1 VVVTELSLIVEMDN
15 AALVE
20 WDEVRDSLD
29 ALRGELEGWMS
40 SRPGANAE
48 VIFVQPGDAADA
60 QTLRE
65 KIEARIPAFA
75 AHSEIQ
81 FRGVPDGRYYDLKNE
96 GIRSA
101 KGDIV
106 VFYDSDTTPEPGW
119 LPAMTKPFDDPAIIG
134 VYGMTALDYDDFL
147 SRVYALF
154 WFFPLRDNDDR
165 KAAKRSLNANNC
177 AFRRAWIAANPF
189 PYHPGFKVSCSMLWR
204 RILTENIPMARADVW
219 VLHKPPRGLRF
230 FVWRALVAG
239 RDQDRRYAE
248 FRSPKRGKRLW
259 HAFSRLFSQLWETAR
274 RAVLHHGDVGI
285 SAWQAPAAF
294 LLWTGFVLLT
304 FAGHVGHALRFG
316 DDVVETVP
324 DAIKVS

>member
-1 VVVTELSLIVEMDN
+1 MTELSLIVEMDN

-29 ALRGELEGWMS
+29 ALRRELEGWRS
-40 SRPGANAE
+40 SQPGAIAE

-75 AHSEIQ
+75 ALAEIR

-119 LPAMTKPFDDPAIIG
+119 LPAMAAPFDDPAIIG

-177 AFRRAWIAANPF
+177 AFRRGWIAANPF

-204 RILTENIPMARADVW
+204 RILRENIPMVRVDVW
-219 VLHKPPRGLRF
+219 VIHRAPRGLGF
-230 FVWRALVAG
+230 FVWRALVSG

-248 FRSPKRGKRLW
+248 FRSPHRGKRLG

-274 RAVLHHGDVGI
+274 RTVMHHGDVGI
-285 SAWQAPAAF
+285 PTWQAPAAF
-294 LLWTGFVLLT
+294 LLWSGFVLLT
-304 FAGHVGHALRFG
+304 FAGHVDHVFRGR